1 MTVPTDTKVRR
12 DRSASAGEALR
23 RVLLVDSLT
32 SGGVGLLL
40 LAAAAPL
47 SDLWGISALFLRIAG
62 TTMVLWGVGL
72 GQLLRQV
79 SVPEGAVRVVVIANW
94 AWFGASVL
102 LLLNGWVEP
111 TAFGFGFVAGQAA
124 IVAAFAILQ
133 GRFLRLSRVA

>member
-1 MTVPTDTKVRR
+1 MTVPTDTKARR

-23 RVLLVDSLT
+23 RVVLVDSLT

-47 SDLWGISALFLRIAG
+47 SDFWGLSATFLRIAG
-62 TTMVLWGVGL
+62 ITMVLWGVGL
-72 GQLLRQV
+72 GQLIRQGT
-79 SVPEGAVRVVVIANW
+79 VPEGALRVVVIANW

-102 LLLNGWVEP
+102 LLLSDWVEP
-111 TAFGFGFVAGQAA
+111 TGFGFAFVAGQAA

-133 GRFLRLSRVA
+133 DRFLKLRRVG